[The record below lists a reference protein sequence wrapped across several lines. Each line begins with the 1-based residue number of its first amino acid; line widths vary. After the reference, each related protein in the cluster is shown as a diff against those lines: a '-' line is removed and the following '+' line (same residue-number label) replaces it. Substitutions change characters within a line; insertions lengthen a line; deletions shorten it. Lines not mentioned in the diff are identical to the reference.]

1 VTDESPLGQLIR
13 RYVSPVHWHTI
24 TAPDSTPTDPPR
36 NTIAALH
43 ALRHAAA
50 TPATSALA
58 VLVGA
63 RRRPTGPLGS
73 LPDLEADLDHP
84 HSDRNAIRARLQ
96 QQNRRDTARAE
107 AVNLTRRPDGLPPAF
122 PPQQQAWN
130 WVLSHLPHGLCLSF
144 AEGLTPA
151 DLLARLTGDL
161 SQAITPTDRWL
172 PPAHERTT
180 EENPIPYAGVART
193 GVWALAIEPTSS
205 VAAQPD
211 MPATI
216 STGTRALCLRHDRQ
230 TGVTRFCYAEDGVL
244 VTEFDPLFPDN
255 TIGADARA
263 SSPG

>member
-1 VTDESPLGQLIR
+1 
-13 RYVSPVHWHTI
+13 
-24 TAPDSTPTDPPR
+24 
-36 NTIAALH
+36 
-43 ALRHAAA
+43 
-50 TPATSALA
+50 
-58 VLVGA
+58 
-63 RRRPTGPLGS
+63 
-73 LPDLEADLDHP
+73 
-84 HSDRNAIRARLQ
+84 
-96 QQNRRDTARAE
+96 
-107 AVNLTRRPDGLPPAF
+107 
-122 PPQQQAWN
+122 
-130 WVLSHLPHGLCLSF
+130 VLSHLPHGLCLSF

-255 TIGADARA
+255 TIGADARRFIPWLTEHGLTGPTPSVVPRAMIASYLLAADVFGISLDEHVTTQPDLVAPLTWQPSIPATRA
-263 SSPG
+263 SSRRDTPITTPGGLTWWPRPGDPERPIRYRVRPPASASPPRPTQYPPRPTA